1 MRSTTELII
10 LVLLA
15 PLVILGLGVACVA
28 VHMALQRKSQERR
41 ATLYAEKE
49 RAEDDDGGR
58 WARHHAAVREEDL
71 ERAAAAVFRPRRE
84 GRGVVRDLEGWSVVS
99 RAEDWV

>member
-1 MRSTTELII
+1 MRSTIELII
-10 LVLLA
+10 LALIA

-41 ATLYAEKE
+41 TALYAEKKE
-49 RAEDDDGGR
+49 AEDDGR
-58 WARHHAAVREEDL
+58 WTRHAVREEDV
-71 ERAAAAVFRPRRE
+71 ECAAVFRSRRE
-84 GRGVVRDLEGWSVVS
+84 VRGVVRDSEGWSVVS